1 MSTQSRR
8 QRRQPKRT
16 HQQRRQQGRRA
27 AATAQPIDYS
37 RDYMFVRRDM
47 VRIVVWS
54 MLLFAGMIAAY
65 FVL

>member
-16 HQQRRQQGRRA
+16 HQQRRQQGRKA
-27 AATAQPIDYS
+27 TTAQPIDYS

-47 VRIVVWS
+47 LRIVVWS
-54 MLLFAGMIAAY
+54 VLLFAGMIAAY

>member
-8 QRRQPKRT
+8 QRRQPRRT
-16 HQQRRQQGRRA
+16 HQQRRQQGRKA
-27 AATAQPIDYS
+27 GPTAQPIDYS

-47 VRIVVWS
+47 VRIILWS
-54 MLLFAGMIAAY
+54 VLLFAGMIAAY